1 MKGFTLA
8 AATALLIVPA
18 VALAQ
23 NYPSKPIRFVTGGG
37 PDAMARILGPKMTA
51 TWGQQVVV
59 EERGGGGGLI
69 SAETVA
75 RATPDGYTLLLAT
88 GTHTMNPNF

>member
-51 TWGQQVVV
+51 TWGQQVFV
-59 EERGGGGGLI
+59 EERGGGGLI

-75 RATPDGYTLLLAT
+75 RAKIGRA
-88 GTHTMNPNF
+88 HV